1 MIAELMKPILFR
13 ALYGSWGV
21 TDGKPHGSGYS
32 ALLPVPADLPVF
44 LQIALKSLMTQ
55 DQEHLAEVLVLPDI
69 PSQEFRA
76 VFEKLTEGISSS
88 RIRLIEM
95 SGKDMTVARLYKTPN
110 VYYFLQIL
118 NGIRNARSTHVLLH
132 DADLFLFSRD
142 FLRRH
147 YEECLQRCVS
157 VLGVDRRSITR
168 LEECR
173 HIVATWE
180 MIATVE
186 WAMRFKPHEH
196 RGHRRLFRG
205 RLMNFD
211 STLLPQFLTDPREIG
226 INEEFG
232 EDDYVHFNFVIS
244 VYRLFRKFRG
254 RFEDEH
260 FKLLL
265 IRSLID
271 ALGDAGW
278 TYSVPSMTELVNALD
293 GKDDRVSYIESR
305 TRKGYEIFRRNLER
319 LRQSGILGAEA
330 GDILKRQLIPF
341 DERFVWMP

>member
-1 MIAELMKPILFR
+1 MIGELTKPILFR

-21 TDGKPHGSGYS
+21 TNGKPQGSGYS

-44 LQIALKSLMTQ
+44 LQIALKSLLTQ
-55 DQEHLAEVLVLPDI
+55 DQEHLTEILVIPDI
-69 PSQEFRA
+69 PSVEFRA
-76 VFEKLTEGISSS
+76 VFEKLAEGISSPKL
-88 RIRLIEM
+88 RLIEM
-95 SGKDMTVARLYKTPN
+95 SGTDMTVGKIYKTPN
-110 VYYFLQIL
+110 VYYFLQFL

-147 YEECLQRCVS
+147 YEECLKRRVC
-157 VLGVDRRSITR
+157 VLGVDHRSITR

-173 HIVATWE
+173 HVVATWE
-180 MIATVE
+180 MIASVE

-205 RLMNFD
+205 RYINFD
-211 STLLPQFLTDPREIG
+211 STLLPQFLTDPAEIG

-232 EDDYVHFNFVIS
+232 EADYVHFNFVIS
-244 VYRLFRKFRG
+244 VYRLFRKSHG

-271 ALGDAGW
+271 AVGDAGW
-278 TYSVPSMTELVNALD
+278 KYSVPSMTELVNALD
-293 GKDDRVSYIESR
+293 GKDERVSYVESR

-319 LRQSGILGAEA
+319 LMQSGVLGAKV
-330 GDILKRQLIPF
+330 GSILRERIRPF
-341 DERFVWMP
+341 DERFS